1 MNTYMIRQL
10 VYRDFRAYKVQIIG
24 LSVFMLVMSMFI
36 TFVNTNTIRVFA
48 SGIGNIIMVVI
59 GSFAMEQADNV
70 VRMHTASLPVSR
82 KEIVTAR
89 FISAL
94 LIVIVNT
101 ILHFAVFNLLEPQI
115 HENPQYTSF
124 GLFIYAMMYGVLQL
138 SIYYLIFYRVNL
150 MMAVI
155 LFVLPAV
162 LWTTIS
168 QGSDFMKTDIAE
180 NTTYLLLFC
189 VAVLIVFS
197 CSYFLTVRYFN
208 KKEL

>member
-1 MNTYMIRQL
+1 MNTYMVKQL
-10 VYRDFRAYKVQIIG
+10 VYRDFRAYSVQIIG
-24 LSVFMLVMSMFI
+24 LSIFMLVLSMFI
-36 TFVNTNTIRVFA
+36 TFVNTHTLRIFT

-89 FISAL
+89 YISAL
-94 LIVIVNT
+94 LIVVVNT
-101 ILHFAVFNLLEPQI
+101 ILHFVVFNLLEPRI
-115 HENPQYTSF
+115 HEDPQYTSP
-124 GLFIYAMMYGVLQL
+124 GLFVYAMMYGVFQL

-155 LFVLPAV
+155 IFVLPAV

-168 QGSDFMKTDIAE
+168 QGADFIKADIAE

-189 VAVLIVFS
+189 AAVLIVFS
-197 CSYFLTVRYFN
+197 GSYLLTVRYFN
-208 KKEL
+208 QKEL